1 METFILAA
9 VSLAVAVSTLFSRRR
24 EGVHWSFAT
33 LCLALF
39 LVKTGQFSATVFPGT
54 VDASI
59 EIIGFFF
66 LIPLLFSLT
75 HTLIRDRSLLPYRYV
90 MTVVLVVLA
99 ATALSFAILGS
110 RLPLRQL
117 LNGYAVLSLIVC
129 YGLLLATIQRKPPG
143 GERSRLV
150 YLAVAAGA
158 TALLSI
164 LDLFRHLG
172 GFAFPPL
179 SNLFVAILL
188 YFVYTAITHPRLM
201 ELKEFMA
208 RLLVKVLLTFAVSIT
223 LFVALTLFGRLSS
236 SPFTI
241 ILLSSFLIIVAI
253 EPTRQVLKALLNA
266 LFPGSREIFDFVYTF
281 DRRLERE
288 KSVLL
293 EEMAPVL
300 AHEIRNPLA
309 SIKGAAQ
316 YLRSESAGEEDAR
329 LLDVIIEEVNRLNS
343 VVAQFLQY
351 ARPYRP
357 KLERHDV
364 NAVVRKSL
372 SIARMNSASE
382 RVVFEEDLRP
392 DLPGVPLDAEQMM
405 QVILNMVLNALEA
418 MPEGGRVSV
427 KTRKIAGD
435 TGEAVAISIRDT
447 GRGIRK
453 DDLSQIFK
461 PFFTT
466 RERGVGLGLA
476 ICDRIVRAHGGHI
489 RVKSL
494 PGQGTIFHIRLN
506 AER

>member
-9 VSLAVAVSTLFSRRR
+9 VSLAIAVSTLFSRRR

-33 LCLALF
+33 LCLALC
-39 LVKTGQFSATVFPGT
+39 LVKTGQFAATAFSDPFYET
-54 VDASI
+54 I
-59 EIIGFFF
+59 EIVGYFF
-66 LIPLLFSLT
+66 LIPLLYSLT
-75 HTLIRDRSLLPYRYV
+75 HALIRDGGLLPEGYV
-90 MTVVLVVLA
+90 LAVVLA
-99 ATALSFAILGS
+99 VLAGTAVSFAIFGP
-110 RLPLRQL
+110 RLPLRPLLYGYGALSLVVCYVQL
-117 LNGYAVLSLIVC
+117 LAGIR
-129 YGLLLATIQRKPPG
+129 GKPPG

-164 LDLFRHLG
+164 LDLFRHVG

-253 EPTRQVLKALLNA
+253 APTRQVLKALLNA

-281 DRRLERE
+281 DRRLEQE

-316 YLRSESAGEEDAR
+316 YLRSESSREEDSR
-329 LLDVIIEEVNRLNS
+329 LLDVIIEEVNRLNR
-343 VVAQFLQY
+343 VVGQFLQY

-357 KLERHDV
+357 NLQSHDV
-364 NAVVRKSL
+364 NGVVAKAL
-372 SIARMNSASE
+372 SIARMNSAAD
-382 RVVFEEDLRP
+382 RVVFEEDLRS
-392 DLPGVPLDAEQMM
+392 DLPGVPLDAEQMI
-405 QVILNMVLNALEA
+405 QVILNMVLNALEPCPKEGRSPSR
-418 MPEGGRVSV
+418 PEKYPATRGGG
-427 KTRKIAGD
+427 GD
-435 TGEAVAISIRDT
+435 LHSRYR
-447 GRGIRK
+447 RGIRK
-453 DDLSQIFK
+453 EDLRQIFK

-494 PGQGTIFHIRLN
+494 PGQGTIFHIRLY

>member
-1 METFILAA
+1 
-9 VSLAVAVSTLFSRRR
+9 
-24 EGVHWSFAT
+24 
-33 LCLALF
+33 
-39 LVKTGQFSATVFPGT
+39 
-54 VDASI
+54 
-59 EIIGFFF
+59 
-66 LIPLLFSLT
+66 
-75 HTLIRDRSLLPYRYV
+75 
-90 MTVVLVVLA
+90 
-99 ATALSFAILGS
+99 
-110 RLPLRQL
+110 
-117 LNGYAVLSLIVC
+117 
-129 YGLLLATIQRKPPG
+129 
-143 GERSRLV
+143 
-150 YLAVAAGA
+150 
-158 TALLSI
+158 
-164 LDLFRHLG
+164 
-172 GFAFPPL
+172 
-179 SNLFVAILL
+179 
-188 YFVYTAITHPRLM
+188 
-201 ELKEFMA
+201 
-208 RLLVKVLLTFAVSIT
+208 
-223 LFVALTLFGRLSS
+223 LSS

-281 DRRLERE
+281 DRRLERG

-316 YLRSESAGEEDAR
+316 YLRSEAAGEEDAR
-329 LLDVIIEEVNRLNS
+329 LLDVIIEGVNRLNS

-427 KTRKIAGD
+427 KTRKNC
-435 TGEAVAISIRDT
+435 RRH
-447 GRGIRK
+447 GRG
-453 DDLSQIFK
+453 
-461 PFFTT
+461 
-466 RERGVGLGLA
+466 RG
-476 ICDRIVRAHGGHI
+476 D
-489 RVKSL
+489 
-494 PGQGTIFHIRLN
+494 FHSRH
-506 AER
+506 RTGDP